1 MPTSVVKAYFGD
13 FKGSILN
20 VSSSSGYRNGG
31 WKEDQ
36 QRFACT
42 VTKRLLPK
50 AKLIHIGLKSIAD
63 GERNVS
69 FINAKCC
76 ALVFRRTTFQNN
88 IQVSCFS
95 SRTFPVLSRRVC
107 LHLPFK

>member
-42 VTKRLLPK
+42 VTKK
-50 AKLIHIGLKSIAD
+50 G
-63 GERNVS
+63 
-69 FINAKCC
+69 C
-76 ALVFRRTTFQNN
+76 FQK
-88 IQVSCFS
+88 QS
-95 SRTFPVLSRRVC
+95 
-107 LHLPFK
+107 